1 MNNSNTAEG
10 TTFNQFTTNS
20 YTNSTKEF
28 FESNS
33 LVAKVAFL
41 LLVLFAFLILLRL
54 GISMLEYFTNATGS
68 VKLIDGMVE
77 AKQLIVIPQDPEAKG
92 SITINR
98 SVNENKGIEFTWS
111 VWIYIDELTYNSG
124 SYRCVFYK
132 GNDFASDPNNTDNQG
147 LNFPNNAPG
156 LYIAPNTNS
165 LVIMMNTFNVINEEI
180 QVNDIPINKWVNVII
195 RCQNNT
201 LDIYINGTIIKSHHL
216 NGVPKQNYGDVFV
229 ATNGGFSGY
238 ISNLWYYDYGL
249 GINQISDIYSKGA
262 NTQKI
267 GTNGVELNNFNYLSL
282 RWFFNGIGNAFNPI
296 DHIQSLPPTTT
307 PPTNTTPPTTTPPT
321 TRPLT

>member
-1 MNNSNTAEG
+1 MNYSPNTGQG

-33 LVAKVAFL
+33 IVAKVAFL

-54 GISMLEYFTNATGS
+54 GISMVGYFTNPTGS
-68 VKLIDGMVE
+68 VKLINGMVE
-77 AKQLIVIPQDPEAKG
+77 AKQLIVIPQDPSAKG

-124 SYRCVFYK
+124 TYRCVFYK

-195 RCQNNT
+195 RCQNNII
-201 LDIYINGTIIKSHHL
+201 DVYINGTIIKSHNL
-216 NGVPKQNYGDVFV
+216 NGVPKQNYGNVFV

-249 GINQISDIYSKGA
+249 GINEISDIYTKGA
-262 NTQKI
+262 NTKMI
-267 GTNGVELNNFNYLSL
+267 GTSGVELNNSDYLSL
-282 RWFFNGIGNAFNPI
+282 RWFFNGIGNAFNPT
-296 DHIQSLPPTTT
+296 LPET
-307 PPTNTTPPTTTPPT
+307 PATPAPSTNTTPPATTTT
-321 TRPLT
+321 TNG